1 MENGVHIIVKGIV
14 QGVGFRYYVYNFAT
28 KLGLSGFVQ
37 NLFDGSV
44 EIEAYGERSLLE
56 ELIKAVKIGPRTAH
70 VTEMNIKWI
79 EYKKD
84 YKYFEII

>member
-1 MENGVHIIVKGIV
+1 MEIGVHIIVKGIV
-14 QGVGFRYYVYNFAT
+14 QGVGFRYYVYNYAT
-28 KLGLSGFVQ
+28 KLGLHGFVQ

-56 ELIKAVKIGPRTAH
+56 ELIKAVKIGPRSAH
-70 VTEMNIKWI
+70 VTEVNVKWI
-79 EYKKD
+79 EYKTD